1 LIKDACCAVDVAIRS
16 PHVGGSTSNHWRE
29 HVWVGVA
36 PSIANWPRS
45 IGVRQVRLA
54 CGLVIFSY
62 IFSHF
67 FNHALGNVSYA
78 LMEKWLTFHIW
89 WWRIPIVNVTLY
101 AAAAIHFSLGLWALY
116 QRRHFRYTVA
126 EITQLLLGLSIP
138 LWLASHFGVVRLA
151 GWIYGRDPV
160 NYAAPLFAYWV
171 LRQHM
176 IAVQFT
182 LLTIAWTHACIGLY
196 FWLRL
201 KPFFKWAAPIL
212 LAVAVLL
219 PPLAMIGAHHGAEE
233 VTVLAKDPQ
242 WRAEHIKP
250 TPPPQRAVLDEITL
264 FYFPIGYAAA
274 LGLVFVARGVRSLRE
289 RRRGMVTVSY
299 PDKQVRVPKGL
310 SILEASL
317 RFKVPHASV
326 CGGRARCSTCRVRVV
341 SDRTSLP
348 RPSRREA
355 FVLDRLGARDPSI
368 RLACQLRPQTDVA
381 VIPILPPHVGA
392 DFVRNRRRINIGEER
407 YVVSMFVDMRGSTR
421 LSEERLPFDIV
432 FLINRFVDA
441 ACQAVTEAGGQP
453 NQFVGDGVLA
463 LFGLDV
469 DRGTACR
476 QALRAASLVASKV
489 AYLNHQFATEVRDP
503 IQYGIGIHSGE
514 VIVGDIGFRD
524 RTVFTALGDAVNVA
538 ARPQDMTKTLEC
550 RVMLSEEVAST
561 AGITLDLLKRQR
573 IEIRG
578 RVEPMTVLTAEDPTV
593 LAGLIDPQGETPE
606 TEKWP
611 DAMSSRAAKCRN
623 A

>member
-1 LIKDACCAVDVAIRS
+1 MD
-16 PHVGGSTSNHWRE
+16 
-29 HVWVGVA
+29 
-36 PSIANWPRS
+36 
-45 IGVRQVRLA
+45 
-54 CGLVIFSY
+54 
-62 IFSHF
+62 
-67 FNHALGNVSYA
+67 
-78 LMEKWLTFHIW
+78 
-89 WWRIPIVNVTLY
+89 
-101 AAAAIHFSLGLWALY
+101 
-116 QRRHFRYTVA
+116 
-126 EITQLLLGLSIP
+126 
-138 LWLASHFGVVRLA
+138 
-151 GWIYGRDPV
+151 
-160 NYAAPLFAYWV
+160 
-171 LRQHM
+171 
-176 IAVQFT
+176 
-182 LLTIAWTHACIGLY
+182 HACIGLY

-274 LGLVFVARGVRSLRE
+274 LGLVFAVRGVRSLRE

-299 PDKQVRVPKGL
+299 PRKQVRVPKGL

-341 SDRTSLP
+341 SDRASLP

-355 FVLDRLGARDPSI
+355 VVLDRGGAGDPST
-368 RLACQLRPQTDVA
+368 RVACQLRPQTDVA
-381 VIPILPPHVGA
+381 VIPILPPH
-392 DFVRNRRRINIGEER
+392 IG
-407 YVVSMFVDMRGSTR
+407 
-421 LSEERLPFDIV
+421 
-432 FLINRFVDA
+432 
-441 ACQAVTEAGGQP
+441 AVTEAGGQP

-538 ARPQDMTKTLEC
+538 ARLQDMTKTLEC

-593 LAGLIDPQGETPE
+593 LAGLIDPQGETSE
-606 TEKWP
+606 TELEV
-611 DAMSSRAAKCRN
+611 A
-623 A
+623 